1 MPLDFGTGNLT
12 VIYGHNGSGKSSYT
26 RVLKR
31 VSGKPR
37 AAPLKPNVFQPTPP
51 EQSCH
56 ITWEINGVSES
67 ESWTSNSA
75 AINAL
80 KVIDIFDTDEA
91 QHYLTQESTATYIP
105 SVVSFFE
112 KLAQYTKIIREKL
125 SSEQGLLVSQLPMLP
140 DSYRRCIISGNY
152 SALGGVSAE
161 NISIMTNW
169 SDVDEQM
176 LKVLN
181 ERLSVQDPTEHAR
194 QKLAL
199 RTSVIQIITKLE
211 QTARAFSVSGI
222 DTIRALRA
230 DARTKRIAAQE
241 SQKIKD
247 GSLEGVGTSTWRA
260 MWEAARIY
268 SQLPYPDVAFP
279 VTAGASC
286 LLCNQELSAEAQ
298 QRLVNFEAFVQSRIE
313 IEANAAE
320 DYYVRALSN
329 LMVSPSTSEIAT
341 LCAGAALPDQWKEY
355 LSSIWTLASASRQS
369 LIEHEAIQNAQPI
382 PDLSDA
388 ITKLIVYRD
397 KLQGEAD
404 QFQKDAAGFDKAK
417 AILDKNEAEARKW
430 VASQKESIEAESV
443 RLRRYDDYDKWIGFT
458 NSRFI
463 SLKSTD
469 VTQKVVTDAYAARF
483 NQELRALGAGTIQ
496 VELVKIRTENAKVLH
511 QLQLIGVQ
519 RDKPHNVLSEGERR
533 IISLAAFLADVSDRP
548 GSAPFIFDDPISS
561 LDHDFEWH
569 VAKRLVELAKS
580 RQVIILTHRLS
591 LFGVIEDLAKK
602 EGDVWKKQHHLSIC
616 IESYNGVAG
625 QPADQAAWNA
635 NTRSANNIL
644 LEKLSK
650 AFQIGEE
657 HGAEAYRGLAQGI
670 CSDFRKLI
678 ERSVEEDLLNG
689 IVLRHRRGIQTDGRL
704 QHIPSI
710 SLEDCK
716 LIESLM
722 TKYSCFEHSQSTE
735 VPIFIPEFSELQ
747 ADLTCLKEWREQLK
761 KRRTQ

>member
-1 MPLDFGTGNLT
+1 M
-12 VIYGHNGSGKSSYT
+12 
-26 RVLKR
+26 
-31 VSGKPR
+31 
-37 AAPLKPNVFQPTPP
+37 
-51 EQSCH
+51 
-56 ITWEINGVSES
+56 
-67 ESWTSNSA
+67 
-75 AINAL
+75 
-80 KVIDIFDTDEA
+80 
-91 QHYLTQESTATYIP
+91 
-105 SVVSFFE
+105 
-112 KLAQYTKIIREKL
+112 
-125 SSEQGLLVSQLPMLP
+125 SQLPMLP

-602 EGDVWKKQHHLSIC
+602 RRRCVEKTASSL
-616 IESYNGVAG
+616 YMY
-625 QPADQAAWNA
+625 
-635 NTRSANNIL
+635 RIL
-644 LEKLSK
+644 
-650 AFQIGEE
+650 Q
-657 HGAEAYRGLAQGI
+657 R
-670 CSDFRKLI
+670 C
-678 ERSVEEDLLNG
+678 
-689 IVLRHRRGIQTDGRL
+689 RRPT
-704 QHIPSI
+704 S
-710 SLEDCK
+710 
-716 LIESLM
+716 
-722 TKYSCFEHSQSTE
+722 
-735 VPIFIPEFSELQ
+735 
-747 ADLTCLKEWREQLK
+747 
-761 KRRTQ
+761 